1 MKMWIGHGSEHSMNL
16 VMIGHFKDAGSA
28 AKAKQIIDWLTE
40 QVNADVEAGE
50 IQVGSPPQ
58 RITERMME
66 LFRKINLY
74 IIGPPEVEQFAYDV
88 NVKLDD
94 AKIVVTTDESDV
106 SAFLKVLIDHGA
118 RVEVFSAHFYKEG
131 QGFID

>member
-1 MKMWIGHGSEHSMNL
+1 MKIWIGHGSEHSMNL
-16 VMIGHFKDAGSA
+16 VMIGHFKDASSA

-106 SAFLKVLIDHGA
+106 SAFLKVLVDHGA
-118 RVEVFSAHFYKEG
+118 R
-131 QGFID
+131 